1 MDSPNAA
8 PLRVSE
14 LRLGLTLK
22 LYTVAREETP
32 TETSAA
38 STAVPSREGN
48 GFFIGSECG
57 LDLFLIRNRDVTTTS
72 VHCALDYI
80 QPWTRCQTVSFNFF
94 WRPFNN

>member
-32 TETSAA
+32 TETSAD
-38 STAVPSREGN
+38 SSAVPSREVN
-48 GFFIGSECG
+48 GFFIGSQCG
-57 LDLFLIRNRDVTTTS
+57 LVLFFIRYPVVNTTS
-72 VHCALDYI
+72 AHCALHYI
-80 QPWTRCQTVSFNFF
+80 QPWTRRQQFF
-94 WRPFNN
+94 QLLSAAAQSL